1 MQKSS
6 IADTGGLQLAHA
18 ALGCTARSWAV
29 VLQVAPTLTHARYST
44 FARILHTLHH
54 DGFRYRC

>member
-1 MQKSS
+1 MP
-6 IADTGGLQLAHA
+6 
-18 ALGCTARSWAV
+18 RWAV
-29 VLQVAPTLTHARYST
+29 PHDLVLWYYKLSPLAPTLTHARYST